1 MKQEGVTV
9 LISTHMLDS
18 VNEFWDATNIMM
30 DGKFVVRRTRK
41 EVEAS
46 GEDLE
51 QLFFSI
57 TEGAKSENE
66 EEV

>member
-1 MKQEGVTV
+1 MEYRAKGAAI

-18 VNEFWDATNIMM
+18 VNEFWDATNIMI
-30 DGKFVVRRTRK
+30 DGKFAARRTRA

-57 TEGAKSENE
+57 TEGEKSE